1 MSGVRAACIAN
12 PNEWQV
18 IEAGAARDK
27 SVFDQTDFIQSLPV
41 HYHQENKPYCT
52 AYSMLSALWLFGDIR
67 VPDLLLENLEALV
80 HVSSGVHN
88 RDGRCPR
95 MAAIRDL
102 FSSKAKKLYDVKS
115 FYTRRCNYGSTAS
128 ELRTLAPDKHDIL
141 LVQLMGSDGSI
152 NHAVALVWANDGHGG
167 RAQFIIDS
175 NEEFAVQSSERA
187 LALVNNS
194 TAVLGWKMV
203 LCLHPKPSIVN
214 SSARLARTKL
224 LC

>member
-1 MSGVRAACIAN
+1 MLCFGCTV
-12 PNEWQV
+12 
-18 IEAGAARDK
+18 GK
-27 SVFDQTDFIQSLPV
+27 SDV
-41 HYHQENKPYCT
+41 K
-52 AYSMLSALWLFGDIR
+52 
-67 VPDLLLENLEALV
+67 
-80 HVSSGVHN
+80 
-88 RDGRCPR
+88 CPR
-95 MAAIRDL
+95 MVAIKRF
-102 FSSKAKKLYDVKS
+102 FSDKASKLYDVKS
-115 FYTRRCNYGSTAS
+115 FYTRRCNAGSTAS
-128 ELRTLAPDKHDIL
+128 ELRALAPDKHDIL

-152 NHAVALVWANDGHGG
+152 NHAVSLVWADDGHGG

-203 LCLHPKPSIVN
+203 LCIHPKPLIVN

>member
-80 HVSSGVHN
+80 HASSGVLGLNVTHV
-88 RDGRCPR
+88 CP
-95 MAAIRDL
+95 
-102 FSSKAKKLYDVKS
+102 S
-115 FYTRRCNYGSTAS
+115 FAVLWLHSWLNGFTAFAVLWRQTRR
-128 ELRTLAPDKHDIL
+128 
-141 LVQLMGSDGSI
+141 
-152 NHAVALVWANDGHGG
+152 
-167 RAQFIIDS
+167 
-175 NEEFAVQSSERA
+175 
-187 LALVNNS
+187 
-194 TAVLGWKMV
+194 
-203 LCLHPKPSIVN
+203 
-214 SSARLARTKL
+214 
-224 LC
+224 